1 MLNNIGLDMIRV
13 TEGAAIAASQWV
25 GSGNKEAAD
34 KAASDAMRDR
44 FSEIDFLGR
53 VAIGEGIKDN
63 SYGLFQGE
71 MVGGQHGLLLDAPAL
86 DLAIDP
92 IEGTTPTVTSGPEAI
107 STIAFANQ
115 DAMYQTTA
123 FYMNKLAY
131 GRNIASHGKLNINQP
146 ITQIVAQAAA
156 WLGRPLEKMMVCILN
171 RPRHDEWV
179 KSLRVLGV
187 RIKLIQDCDV
197 SGAVAACLPDS
208 GVDLLYGIGGAPE
221 AVISAAAIKCMGGDF
236 QVYEVDKDMKKSS
249 IALGVEDLVK
259 GECAF
264 VATGITRGS
273 ILDGVRFVNKR
284 PITNSVFMRSTSQ
297 TLRWMTT
304 EHGN

>member
-1 MLNNIGLDMIRV
+1 MLKNIGLDMIRV

-34 KAASDAMRDR
+34 KAASDAMRER
-44 FSEIDFLGR
+44 FAEMDFIGR
-53 VAIGEGIKDN
+53 VAIGEGIKDK

-71 MVGGQHGLLLDAPAL
+71 IVGGGKSECF

-107 STIAFANQ
+107 STIAISN
-115 DAMYQTTA
+115 DKTMYETAA

-131 GRNIASHGKLNINQP
+131 GKNISSKGKLDISQP
-146 ITQIVAQAAA
+146 ITEIVSWASRLTQK
-156 WLGRPLEKMMVCILN
+156 PLDKMMVCILN
-171 RPRHDEWV
+171 RPRHDEWI
-179 KSLRVLGV
+179 KELRAMGV

-197 SGAVAACLPDS
+197 SGAIAACLPDS

-236 QVYEVDKDMKKSS
+236 QVYEVDKEMKQSS
-249 IALGVEDLVK
+249 DVLGMEELVR

-273 ILDGVRFVNKR
+273 ILDGVRFVDKR
-284 PITNSVFMRSTSQ
+284 PITTSVFMRSTSQ
-297 TLRWMTT
+297 TLRWMKT